1 MAATMMGDTIITGC
15 ILYGLTRSRT
25 TVRQTKELIG
35 RLIRMTL
42 EAQVPA
48 TMVALT
54 LMIEVSEYQPRGR

>member
-1 MAATMMGDTIITGC
+1 MAATMIGDTIITGC

-54 LMIEVSEYQPRGR
+54 LMIEVSEYLPRAR